1 MRRDREEDH
10 MTKVME
16 GVRVLEVAQF
26 TFVPAAGAVLADWG
40 ADVIKIEHPVRG
52 DAQRGLI
59 RVGAEP
65 INPERNTI
73 MEHPNRGK
81 RSVGIDVATPAG
93 LDLIYRI
100 AKTSDVFLT
109 NFLPD
114 ARQRLKIDF
123 EHIRAVNPDII
134 YARGSAHGDKGP
146 EREVGGYDGTA
157 FWTRGGIGYALTP
170 EELPGVM
177 SQGIPAFGDTIGGT
191 FIAGGIAGALF
202 HRERT
207 GKAVELDVSLMST
220 AAWAYGSSM
229 AMSME
234 YGFQIRSPYPR
245 SGATP
250 GNPFMGNFLTSDG
263 GTINLC
269 HLQPGPYIRDT
280 FAHLGVA
287 ELADDPRF
295 SEVHALME
303 NWQAGGEIIAGII
316 ASKPF
321 AYWREHLKTLK
332 GQWAPAQSAAVLATD
347 EQALAND
354 MIFEVE
360 GAGGKPI
367 KLIRSPV
374 QYDHE
379 PLVTTRAPQPSEHTE
394 TFLMEFGLE
403 WDEIEKLKAEGA
415 IA

>member
-1 MRRDREEDH
+1 
-10 MTKVME
+10 
-16 GVRVLEVAQF
+16 
-26 TFVPAAGAVLADWG
+26 
-40 ADVIKIEHPVRG
+40 
-52 DAQRGLI
+52 
-59 RVGAEP
+59 
-65 INPERNTI
+65 
-73 MEHPNRGK
+73 
-81 RSVGIDVATPAG
+81 
-93 LDLIYRI
+93 
-100 AKTSDVFLT
+100 
-109 NFLPD
+109 
-114 ARQRLKIDF
+114 
-123 EHIRAVNPDII
+123 
-134 YARGSAHGDKGP
+134 
-146 EREVGGYDGTA
+146 
-157 FWTRGGIGYALTP
+157 
-170 EELPGVM
+170 
-177 SQGIPAFGDTIGGT
+177 
-191 FIAGGIAGALF
+191 
-202 HRERT
+202 
-207 GKAVELDVSLMST
+207 
-220 AAWAYGSSM
+220 M
-229 AMSME
+229 AMNLE

-280 FAHLGVA
+280 FEHLGVP

-321 AYWREHLKTLK
+321 DHWREHLKTLK

-367 KLIRSPV
+367 RLIRSPV
-374 QYDHE
+374 QYNHE
-379 PLVTTRAPQPSEHTE
+379 PLETTRAPQPSEHTE

-403 WDEIEKLKAEGA
+403 WDEIEKLKTEGA